1 MQICRVTIGKG
12 FCSSRIKW
20 KAGFFLLIHCCE
32 ISHLSLLGL
41 TGKNVFYCT
50 FKGSCPCLWPDE
62 TSIYEP
68 YLTRCSLAAL
78 GNNVSSWTEMKLF
91 QSTVLMLRAS
101 HRGINAFLDLCTIP
115 SIYYFSCIHFPK
127 GISHFWI
134 ILSFSPPH
142 RRYNWPSYP
151 TSW

>member
-1 MQICRVTIGKG
+1 M
-12 FCSSRIKW
+12 F
-20 KAGFFLLIHCCE
+20 
-32 ISHLSLLGL
+32 
-41 TGKNVFYCT
+41 FYCT

-115 SIYYFSCIHFPK
+115 SMYYFSCIHFPK

-134 ILSFSPPH
+134 ILSFSPPTKDIIDPAIL
-142 RRYNWPSYP
+142 RPGRLDKTLYVGLPPPEDRLAILKTITKVSIWKWIL
-151 TSW
+151 TSNLGGMV

>member
-1 MQICRVTIGKG
+1 M
-12 FCSSRIKW
+12 F
-20 KAGFFLLIHCCE
+20 
-32 ISHLSLLGL
+32 
-41 TGKNVFYCT
+41 FYCT

-134 ILSFSPPH
+134 ILSFSPPTKDIIDPAIL
-142 RRYNWPSYP
+142 RPGRLDKTLYVGLPPPEDRLAILKTITKVSIWKWIL
-151 TSW
+151 TSNLGGMV

>member
-1 MQICRVTIGKG
+1 M
-12 FCSSRIKW
+12 F
-20 KAGFFLLIHCCE
+20 
-32 ISHLSLLGL
+32 
-41 TGKNVFYCT
+41 FYCT
-50 FKGSCPCLWPDE
+50 FKESCPCLWPDE

-134 ILSFSPPH
+134 ILSFSPPTKDIIDPAIL
-142 RRYNWPSYP
+142 RPGRLDKTLYVGLPPPEDRLAILKTITKVSIWKWIL
-151 TSW
+151 TSNLGGMV

>member
-1 MQICRVTIGKG
+1 M
-12 FCSSRIKW
+12 F
-20 KAGFFLLIHCCE
+20 
-32 ISHLSLLGL
+32 
-41 TGKNVFYCT
+41 FYCT

-91 QSTVLMLRAS
+91 QSAVLMLWAS

-134 ILSFSPPH
+134 ILSFSPPTKDIIDPAIL
-142 RRYNWPSYP
+142 RPGRLDKTLYVGLPPPEDRLAILKTITKVSIWKWIL
-151 TSW
+151 TSNLGGMV

>member
-1 MQICRVTIGKG
+1 M
-12 FCSSRIKW
+12 F
-20 KAGFFLLIHCCE
+20 
-32 ISHLSLLGL
+32 
-41 TGKNVFYCT
+41 FYCT

-101 HRGINAFLDLCTIP
+101 HRGINTFLDLCTIP

-134 ILSFSPPH
+134 ILSFSPPTKDIIDPAIL
-142 RRYNWPSYP
+142 RPGRLDKTLYVGLPPPEDRLAILKTITKVSIWKWIL
-151 TSW
+151 TSNLGGMV